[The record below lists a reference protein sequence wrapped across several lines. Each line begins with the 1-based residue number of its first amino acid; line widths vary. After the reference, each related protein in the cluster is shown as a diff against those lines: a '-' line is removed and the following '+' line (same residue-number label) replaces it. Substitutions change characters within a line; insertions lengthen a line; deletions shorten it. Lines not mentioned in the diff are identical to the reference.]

1 MLCGIGLLVMNS
13 LNFSLSIGK
22 KKGLHLHFLKD
33 IF

>member
-13 LNFSLSIGK
+13 LNFSLSIK
-22 KKGLHLHFLKD
+22 KKSLHLLFLKD